1 MDFDI
6 EYTYNILKE
15 LGKTDVDKLI
25 DVYNSEFMNIN
36 SKSGIIGLLKK
47 TDPNI
52 GDFSENRKANEK
64 TLSQLGIRNIQ
75 DISDG
80 YPDFINLDHPLFESI
95 IDLFDKDDLI
105 EKLNKVVKVIIEL
118 T

>member
-1 MDFDI
+1 
-6 EYTYNILKE
+6 
-15 LGKTDVDKLI
+15 
-25 DVYNSEFMNIN
+25 MNIN

-105 EKLNKVVKVIIEL
+105 EKLNTDISVIPQIL
-118 T
+118 DYWKNN